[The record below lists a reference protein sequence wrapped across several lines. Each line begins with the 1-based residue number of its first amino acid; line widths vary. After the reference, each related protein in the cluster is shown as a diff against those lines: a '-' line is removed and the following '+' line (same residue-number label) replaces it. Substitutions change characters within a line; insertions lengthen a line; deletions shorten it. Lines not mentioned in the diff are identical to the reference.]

1 MSNIIATYLIFPNDI
16 TSTGTGTITIED
28 LGFDK
33 RAVANFTDVA
43 KNINIS
49 YTGQPNI
56 SASPDILAE
65 EAIIELNG
73 QLQPNYGP
81 NYLSLQLV
89 ESSTNPEP
97 EVEPE
102 VVPNDGEEEVDVYVV
117 RSSIPTDGPRGQ
129 ISFEFREIDGQ
140 KEIGCL
146 GELFTDTYNTE
157 EFSFPIQGQSAI
169 LADKTTMDFDY
180 RGLADSVLETMNNNI
195 KELSG
200 GLEEFGV
207 LEIVETQT
215 EPPQNFY
222 NYTITGKII
231 DGGNLDPLA
240 DVLIED
246 DVKSAGLV
254 GSLTYSESSGDFVLM
269 GEYQKDK
276 NFTLTFSLEG
286 YQTKANFS
294 PFKNTEDNI
303 LILRKDIGIIELNTS
318 QVNKEEII
326 KEAPLEDL
334 QVKSVAVAE
343 QLKDPQGFFIDA
355 FLQRLVKQLKTQ
367 MLPFVLQQ
375 LAAFGI
381 TNAAAAIGKSPED
394 LSVICPASMDEL
406 KIAIEKKDKLTK
418 QLNNLFESLNTVK
431 DSISFLNQAV
441 TVADVVFQA
450 LSAVILAFPSIPFAP
465 DITKFFTSKIPSF
478 PTPSQNKSVQEVI
491 AIVIGKAKIILTSV
505 ELVLNILLQL
515 LQKLLTY
522 MALLDSLLEKCA
534 TDMGANDL
542 LATQE
547 NISLDLLESTQD
559 QALQGNSVVT
569 NISGFEMSVISVD
582 GTTNEQL
589 KRRRAIARNK
599 DGVIMLQGEPSFSSN
614 DQILIN
620 ELVFYIKQ
628 NDLKAN

>member
-28 LGFDK
+28 FGFDK
-33 RAVANFTDVA
+33 QATANFTDA
-43 KNINIS
+43 DKNINIS
-49 YTGQPNI
+49 YTGEP
-56 SASPDILAE
+56 SMTASPDILAE
-65 EAIIELNG
+65 EAVIALNN
-73 QLQPNYGP
+73 QLQPNYP
-81 NYLSLQLV
+81 INYLSLQLIKS
-89 ESSTNPEP
+89 EPEP
-97 EVEPE
+97 EEPTSNNE
-102 VVPNDGEEEVDVYVV
+102 EEEVDVYVI
-117 RSSIPTDGPRGQ
+117 RSSIPTGGPRGQ

-146 GELFTDTYNTE
+146 GELFVDTYDTE
-157 EFSFPIQGQSAI
+157 KFSFEIQGQSAI
-169 LADKTTMDFDY
+169 LANETTTDFNY
-180 RGLADSVLETMNNNI
+180 RELADSVLETMNNNI

-246 DVKSAGLV
+246 DVKSVGLI
-254 GSLTYSESSGDFVLM
+254 GNLTYSEPSGDFVLM
-269 GEYQKDK
+269 GEYQKEK
-276 NFTLTFSLEG
+276 TFTLTFSLNG

-294 PFKNTEDNI
+294 PFKNVEDNI
-303 LILRKDIGIIELNTS
+303 LILRKDIGIIELNSS
-318 QVNKEEII
+318 QVNKEEVV

-334 QVKSVAVAE
+334 QVQSVAVAG

-375 LAAFGI
+375 LVAFGI
-381 TNAAAAIGKSPED
+381 TNAAAAVGKSPSD
-394 LSVICPASMDEL
+394 LNVVCPANMDEL

-418 QLNNLFESLNTVK
+418 QLNNLFNSLNTVK
-431 DSISFLNQAV
+431 DSISFLNQAI
-441 TVADVVFQA
+441 TIADVVFQT
-450 LSAVILAFPSIPFAP
+450 LSAVILAFPTIPFAP
-465 DITKFFTSKIPSF
+465 DFMKFFTSKIPGF
-478 PTPSQNKSVQEVI
+478 PSPPQNKSVQEFI
-491 AIVIGKAKIILTSV
+491 AITIGKAKIIVTSV

-515 LQKLLTY
+515 LQKLLSY

-534 TDMGANDL
+534 TDMGASDL

-547 NISLDLLESTQD
+547 TISSDLLKSTQN
-559 QALQGNSVVT
+559 QALQGNPVVT
-569 NISGFEMSVISVD
+569 NVNGFEMGVISVD
-582 GTTNEQL
+582 NLTVEGL
-589 KRRRAIARNK
+589 KRRRATARNK

-614 DQILIN
+614 DQILID

-628 NDLKAN
+628 NDLKAD